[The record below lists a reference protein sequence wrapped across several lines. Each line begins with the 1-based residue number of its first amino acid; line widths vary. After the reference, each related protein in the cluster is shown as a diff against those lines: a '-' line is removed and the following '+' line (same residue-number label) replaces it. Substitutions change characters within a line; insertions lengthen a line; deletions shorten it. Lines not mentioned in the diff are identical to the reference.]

1 MIPKTW
7 IKILTDELR
16 KTGHSKEIAKCRAN
30 TFYQDL
36 MNYINAWPRDA
47 PEFDE
52 DEWEET
58 DPHGVMRDLIRENY
72 KIEKGCE
79 DHYSLECLISI
90 IHHSDQVLE
99 SDLVHTNHRSQRL
112 DPCGKIPLFE
122 TWYDIFYL

>member
-36 MNYINAWPRDA
+36 MNYINDQKSGETVFWWIDDN
-47 PEFDE
+47 EN
-52 DEWEET
+52 EEN
-58 DPHGVMRDLIRENY
+58 L
-72 KIEKGCE
+72 
-79 DHYSLECLISI
+79 YSLECLISI
-90 IHHSDQVLE
+90 IHHRDQLLE
-99 SDLVHTNHRSQRL
+99 SDLVHANHRSQRL

-122 TWYDIFYL
+122 PWYDIFYI